1 MARRKKSQTQQQ
13 AKEVSTDAE
22 VTVEVVEEKASEPE
36 VPSVPSAPEP
46 TPEPAPVQEVKPKAS
61 KKAAAPK
68 SAVEI
73 VKGRRYK
80 LSGEEC
86 VFVEAKGDKLV
97 VRMTSDNTYRKVLST
112 DLT

>member
-46 TPEPAPVQEVKPKAS
+46 AAEPVVKPKAS
-61 KKAAAPK
+61 KKAAASK

-86 VFVEAKGDKLV
+86 VFIEAKGDKLV

>member
-46 TPEPAPVQEVKPKAS
+46 TPVQEVKPKAS